1 VLITPQRAAP
11 SLAAT
16 RKEKGSGMRAF
27 SPETVGMLI
36 SFKILALS
44 RV

>member
-27 SPETVGMLI
+27 SPVTVGTLI
-36 SFKILALS
+36 SLAIHAFYS
-44 RV
+44 T